1 MAFKGFGFGNGAFRE
16 DEWKV
21 IQKTILEY
29 HLLQVV
35 EIGAGYSTLLLSE
48 LLASCTPSGRVVS
61 FEENPKWAAE
71 VVKKLPYGNADVVLY
86 RYPAFSKQME
96 RLLHS
101 PDMVFVDG
109 PAGGADGRVHA
120 MGFARKLNPKCI
132 FVHDAGRQKE
142 RDAIDH
148 VHFMDWDEKKFGSG
162 LSLFYPRF

>member
-16 DEWKV
+16 DEWDV
-21 IQKTILEY
+21 IRRTSANQRFKNI
-29 HLLQVV
+29 V

-48 LLASCTPSGRVVS
+48 FLAERGGSLVS
-61 FEENPKWAAE
+61 IEENATWAAE
-71 VVKKLPYGNADVVLY
+71 VIKRLVYGNTTLMLY
-86 RYPAFSKQME
+86 KYPDFRPME
-96 RLLHS
+96 RLLQK

-109 PAGGADGRVHA
+109 PAGGADGRMDA
-120 MGFARKLNPKCI
+120 MGFARKLDPKCV

-142 RDAIDH
+142 RQVIDN